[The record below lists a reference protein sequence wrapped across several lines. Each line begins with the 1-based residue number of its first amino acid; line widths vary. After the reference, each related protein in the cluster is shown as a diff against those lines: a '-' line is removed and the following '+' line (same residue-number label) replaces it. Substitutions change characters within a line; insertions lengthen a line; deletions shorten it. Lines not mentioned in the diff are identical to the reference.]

1 MKNLSLFLT
10 ACCVCM
16 CVSCSSE
23 QVKKSVTIQGKV
35 QFVEEGFKVKVYQ
48 RDGQSQNVLAET
60 DVNEDHTYSLTVPV
74 ETPGS
79 AIVDC
84 GRWQSVTVWLEDEN
98 LDIDFR
104 GKDTAK
110 IKIKN
115 PPYVYIK
122 GGKNNELMN
131 WINFESYRNYQSMI
145 AVSQNVYR
153 ADIKDAKVKQ
163 DLSMALYGQGSDNL
177 DAHYEFYAK
186 HYSDRNSILTILS
199 GISDKELVESVLDN
213 LEKQSAVSA
222 ELVASYRQA
231 EAEKKARRERMEV
244 GKPAPNFEFQDVEG
258 KTVTLDQYKGK
269 VLVLDFWAS
278 WCGPCRKE
286 IPTMK
291 GIYEEFKGKGVEFL
305 SVSIDSKKE
314 AWEKALAEEAMPWIQ
329 GWTPD
334 AGKSVMETYQFGGI
348 PFILL
353 IDKDGNI
360 YRKHLRGESTKS
372 AIQDALSGK
381 PAVAPKGIGVA
392 VMGAAM

>member
-1 MKNLSLFLT
+1 MKNLSLFLA
-10 ACCVCM
+10 ACCVFM
-16 CVSCSSE
+16 CVSCSTE
-23 QVKKSVTIQGKV
+23 QAKKSVTIQGKV
-35 QFVEEGFKVKVYQ
+35 QFVEDGFKVKVYQ

-84 GRWQSVTVWLEDEN
+84 GHWQSVTIWLEDEN

-104 GKDTAK
+104 GMDTAK

-186 HYSDRNSILTILS
+186 HYSDRNSILTILPS
-199 GISDKELVESVLDN
+199 LSDKDLVENTLAN
-213 LEKQSAVSA
+213 LEKQSVVSA

-244 GKPAPNFEFQDVEG
+244 GKPAPNFEFQNVEG

-314 AWEKALAEEAMPWIQ
+314 AWEKALSEEAMPWIQ

-353 IDKDGNI
+353 IDRDGNI

-372 AIQDALSGK
+372 AIQDVLSGK
-381 PAVAPKGIGVA
+381 PAVAPKSMGVA